1 MARVKD
7 PRGILTFIIRYLL
20 LHVAFLIGLPYS
32 LGVGLALFY
41 FFGFMGFFTFIQVLA
56 SISQKFLDHAGAWKA
71 LVIMG
76 AMASDVAVL
85 WWLGRM
91 LGGLFSG
98 SDWEFVVSWLPLH
111 FLAAF
116 LAWGLREII
125 HAVKTG
131 GTAEPRNPSGPIFPS
146 RPIDRRASVDPGGPA
161 DRGGPADPGGST
173 SPSSSEDADAPTG
186 GPASIDANTDDR

>member
-20 LHVAFLIGLPYS
+20 LHVVFLIGLPLS
-32 LGVGLALFY
+32 VSGDLVLFY
-41 FFGFMGFFTFIQVLA
+41 FFGFMGFFTFFQVLA

-76 AMASDVAVL
+76 AVASDAVVL
-85 WWLGRM
+85 WWLGRI
-91 LGGLFSG
+91 LYGLLVG

-125 HAVKTG
+125 HAVNSG
-131 GTAEPRNPSGPIFPS
+131 GTAKPRNPSSPADPGS
-146 RPIDRRASVDPGGPA
+146 PIDPS
-161 DRGGPADPGGST
+161 GPADPDGST
-173 SPSSSEDADAPTG
+173 SPSGSD
-186 GPASIDANTDDR
+186 DANTPTDGPTDTDPNTDSQ